1 MNLTNLL
8 FCNRIIKSGSGLVYI
23 LLIIFSVF
31 LTYQICLSKKD
42 YNKKDKLKIISW
54 SFIVTTILNHIF
66 LYAYFGNMSLVYLN
80 NSITISFIMKYIIIS
95 IITSNISAYLINNL
109 SFNFIK
115 ENTNDFSQKN

>member
-1 MNLTNLL
+1 M
-8 FCNRIIKSGSGLVYI
+8 YI